1 MNRYCEAG
9 KNHVWIRS
17 RDTGPMAQL
26 CCSLDRSDIHR
37 YPLDNVSDFLT
48 LLDSAE
54 WKKKYDVLE
63 KERLDECSNCHKA
76 DQQKKDSQRR
86 KINNFCRNGK
96 FFLKIDFSNKCN
108 LKCIM
113 CSSSRSTAWIKD
125 EKKLNEQYGYNYH
138 IESHT
143 SIGNQWWKKIDIN
156 WWRNL
161 GGVEISG
168 GEPLYQEDAI
178 EFINFLSTN
187 VPEVQLRIITNAT
200 LFDDYLYKIFK
211 RFDWINVLCSV
222 DAWEDNI
229 YQYSR
234 GGIYKLDDVKNV
246 LTKIYDN
253 VHSMSIADTIHC
265 VTYDQPAKGIKWLKD
280 NGLHKVSH
288 NSNYVYKPEWLN
300 VHSVL
305 PSEFFPMGKKDI
317 KLQQYFVKWIT
328 DLDKVRG
335 TNILDIRP
343 EFTDWFEEINGCV

>member
-1 MNRYCEAG
+1 MRYCQAG
-9 KNHVWIRS
+9 SKHIWLRN
-17 RDTGPMAQL
+17 DNKAQI
-26 CCSLDRSDIHR
+26 CCSIPQLGHSFKLDKPQDFVK
-37 YPLDNVSDFLT
+37 LTQQEDFLQ
-48 LLDSAE
+48 AY
-54 WKKKYDVLE
+54 KILE
-63 KERLDECSNCHKA
+63 TQPIPGACDICVKNEQNVGT
-76 DQQKKDSQRR
+76 SQRI
-86 KINNFCRNGK
+86 KINDITSNGEK

-143 SIGNQWWKKIDIN
+143 TIGNRWWEEIDIN

-168 GEPLYQEDAI
+168 GEPLYQENAI
-178 EFINFLSTN
+178 DFIDFLSTN

-200 LFDDYLYKIFK
+200 LFDEYLLKIFK

-222 DAWEDNI
+222 DAWEDDI

-234 GGIYKLDDVKNV
+234 GGIHKLDDVKNV

-280 NGLHKVSH
+280 NGLHKVRH
-288 NSNYVYKPEWLN
+288 NSNFVYKPEWLN

-305 PSEFFPMGKKDI
+305 PSEFFPMGKKDT

-343 EFTDWFEEINGCV
+343 EFRDWFEEINKCV